1 MVPTMPVVRSLNH
14 PTFFQWREAFR
25 SLRTRLYFNAPIST
39 MLRQPCFKVVIVILL
54 IRKNCDETRKVAINL
69 EYQIMWRGTN
79 RVFCNSWGVLEC
91 FPDCVATEP
100 QHEQRCAAPA
110 LAPVRSD
117 GCCRPARGA
126 REPPRRGMS
135 TSGWRWGAP
144 VGALPRHQRKRAVC
158 FSYSLGYTTRVG
170 SCRPK
175 GEERVLRGGS
185 WFLRTRA
192 VWSVQR
198 RASQPGLLD
207 AFIGFRLARGQA

>member
-1 MVPTMPVVRSLNH
+1 MPPLPLHYLYHSSTGCYASLIALAASMVPTMPVVRSLNH

-100 QHEQRCAAPA
+100 QQRDYAASDAIVLLEHMRCGHGPPGFAMA
-110 LAPVRSD
+110 LS
-117 GCCRPARGA
+117 
-126 REPPRRGMS
+126 
-135 TSGWRWGAP
+135 
-144 VGALPRHQRKRAVC
+144 LP
-158 FSYSLGYTTRVG
+158 
-170 SCRPK
+170 
-175 GEERVLRGGS
+175 
-185 WFLRTRA
+185 
-192 VWSVQR
+192 
-198 RASQPGLLD
+198 
-207 AFIGFRLARGQA
+207 